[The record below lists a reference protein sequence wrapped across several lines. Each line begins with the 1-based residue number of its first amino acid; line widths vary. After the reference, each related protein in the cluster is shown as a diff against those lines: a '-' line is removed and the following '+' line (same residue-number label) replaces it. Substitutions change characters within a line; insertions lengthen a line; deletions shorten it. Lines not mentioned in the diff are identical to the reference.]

1 MNVVAKPDGAVVETA
16 HGQVRGSINNGVHRF
31 KGVPYG
37 DTTGGANRFR
47 APLPPQSWTGVRD
60 AHDFGPRA
68 PQHDRASVPAN
79 AWIRS
84 DTPMGEDCLCLNVY
98 TPGVDESVGGGASR
112 PVMVYLH
119 GGGYNAGAGDAPGV
133 DGSTLARQG
142 DVVVVTV
149 NHRLNV
155 FGFCHFGDGAAD
167 DFADAGNAG
176 MLDIVAALRWV
187 RDNIAAF
194 GGDASN
200 VTIFGQ
206 SGGGSKVAVLMT
218 MASAKGLFHKA
229 VMQSSSSHLRLA
241 TQETTAR
248 AHHALRAQLDMPGA
262 DATALQSVPMQRLLD
277 AYKAAVGASH
287 GNDSFRPVVDGRSIV
302 NHPFDL
308 AAPDLA
314 NEVPLMIGSCET
326 EKSFYDVVADPRTL
340 PMTREQM
347 HGDVMRF
354 VGVNDGA
361 ASALIADYESRRS
374 GISMRDLFN
383 VLTSDHMYRRN
394 VITAAERKAAQGGAS
409 AYLYEF
415 TWKTPV
421 LGGMLKTPHTLCIP
435 FVFGTVDVAEAFTGT
450 GPEQAVLSE
459 KVMGAWLAFAR
470 TGDPNHAGLPKWDI
484 FNAGARP
491 TMIFDNQTALLC
503 DPKAEDRI
511 AINKC
516 PPFVS
521 DEQWSAPN

>member
-1 MNVVAKPDGAVVETA
+1 MNVVTKPDGAVIETA
-16 HGQVRGSINNGVHRF
+16 QGQVRGSINNGVHSF
-31 KGVPYG
+31 KGLPYG
-37 DTTGGANRFR
+37 DTTGDANRFR
-47 APLPPQSWTGVRD
+47 PPMPPPAWTGVRD
-60 AHDFGPRA
+60 TYEFGARA
-68 PQHDRASVPAN
+68 PQHNRASVPAN

-84 DTPMGEDCLCLNVY
+84 DTPMGEDCLRLNIY
-98 TPGVDESVGGGASR
+98 TPGLDDATRSGEAR

-133 DGSTLARQG
+133 DGSNLARQG

-155 FGFCHFGDGAAD
+155 FGFCHFGDSAAEE
-167 DFADAGNAG
+167 FADAGNAG
-176 MLDIVAALRWV
+176 ILDIVAALRWV
-187 RDNIAAF
+187 RENIEAF

-218 MASAKGLFHKA
+218 MPSAKGLFHNA
-229 VMQSSSSHLRLA
+229 IMQSSSSHLRLA
-241 TQETTAR
+241 TPETAAR
-248 AHHALRAQLDMPGA
+248 AHHALLAQLEMPNA
-262 DATALQSVPMQRLLD
+262 DAAALQGVPAQRLLD
-277 AYKAAVGASH
+277 AYKAAVGACH
-287 GNDSFRPVVDGRSIV
+287 GNDSFRPIVDGRSIL

-314 NEVPLMIGSCET
+314 AQIPLLIGSCET
-326 EKSFYDVVADPRTL
+326 EKSFYDVVADPASL

-347 HGDVMRF
+347 QADVARF
-354 VGVNDGA
+354 VGVDNSA
-361 ASALIADYESRRS
+361 ASTLITDYESRRP
-374 GISMRDLFN
+374 GVSMRDLFN

-394 VITAAERKAAQGGAS
+394 AITAAERKAALGGAP

-450 GPEQAVLSE
+450 GPEQAALSE
-459 KVMGAWLAFAR
+459 KVMGAWLAFVR
-470 TGDPNHAGLPKWDI
+470 TGDPNHAGLPKWDT
-484 FNAGARP
+484 FDARTRP
-491 TMIFDNQTALLC
+491 TMIFDNQAVVEN
-503 DPKAEDRI
+503 DPKPEDR
-511 AINKC
+511 AGINKC

-521 DEQWSAPN
+521 DMQWSAPD